1 MTPEVVS
8 VMFFLLFVA
17 AIIVGG
23 LIVTALERIAG
34 ELRALRQ
41 VRAFDDSDR
50 IQVPRGAGLPGR
62 F

>member
-1 MTPEVVS
+1 MIELS
-8 VMFFLLFVA
+8 VMFFLLFVGL
-17 AIIVGG
+17 IIIGG

-41 VRAFDDSDR
+41 VRAFDEGSDR